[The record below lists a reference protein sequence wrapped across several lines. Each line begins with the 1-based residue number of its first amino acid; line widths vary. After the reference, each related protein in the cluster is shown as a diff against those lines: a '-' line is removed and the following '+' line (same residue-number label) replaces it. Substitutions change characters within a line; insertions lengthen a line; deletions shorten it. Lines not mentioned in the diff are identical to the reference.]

1 MEETLAQYGLT
12 REDLIH
18 LVEGPWRRLKA
29 VLDKTVVDVHCH
41 NWKPKGVE
49 YVRTMRE
56 RARVYQQSEIVDNT
70 EEFILS
76 MDMHG
81 IEKACV
87 NYPTKSRRGTRLQI
101 TYDEWLESISRHPD
115 RFVEYV
121 SWPGA
126 TEPDKP
132 ATKDPLEVA
141 RFVRTRLQQDAR
153 MIEGEGIFPIY
164 PNADPKS
171 VAPILEAVQ
180 EYDVPVHLNM
190 TGTSKAY
197 KAIRQPELYLPYIQ
211 AYPTVRFIL
220 GDAGGKRFPMGGG
233 WQAIMSASMYDN
245 AFLEISGAPVSIVEM
260 AVRTLGADKVLYASD
275 QSFAA
280 IRYFEPCG
288 GWDAYLQWSTLNAV
302 ALADLTEAQQE
313 FILHKNARRLLK
325 LGE

>member
-12 REDLIH
+12 REDLVH

-29 VLDKTVVDVHCH
+29 VLEGKVIDVHSH
-41 NWKPKGVE
+41 TWKPKGIE

-56 RARVYQQSEIVDNT
+56 RAKVYQQNEIVDNT

-87 NYPTKSRRGTRLQI
+87 NYPTKSRRGTRLQV
-101 TYDEWLESISRHPD
+101 TYGDWLESIARYPG
-115 RFVEYV
+115 RFIEYV
-121 SWPGA
+121 SWPGS
-126 TEPDKP
+126 TEADKP
-132 ATKDPLEVA
+132 PTKDPVEVA
-141 RFVRTRLQQDAR
+141 RFVKTRLREGAR
-153 MIEGEGIFPIY
+153 MIEGEGILPIY
-164 PNADPKS
+164 PNAEPKA
-171 VAPILEAVQ
+171 VAPILEAV
-180 EYDVPVHLNM
+180 EERDVPVHLNM

-211 AYPTVRFIL
+211 AYPRVKFII

-260 AVRTLGADKVLYASD
+260 AVRTLGTDRVLYASD

-302 ALADLTEAQQE
+302 ALANLTEAQQDMV
-313 FILHKNARRLLK
+313 LHKNARRLLK
-325 LGE
+325 IEE